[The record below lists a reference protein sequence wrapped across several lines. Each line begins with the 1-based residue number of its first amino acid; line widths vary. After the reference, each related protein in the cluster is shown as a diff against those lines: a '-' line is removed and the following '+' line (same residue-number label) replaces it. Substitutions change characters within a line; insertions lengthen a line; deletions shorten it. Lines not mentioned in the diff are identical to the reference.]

1 MKAYE
6 ILYIV
11 DPTSDEKAQ
20 DGVFKRIETTIKQDG
35 GSVDNV
41 DHWGKRELAYEINK
55 LSEGDYTLVNFT
67 ADPQAIS
74 ELDRV
79 CRINDAIVRHMIT
92 LRAEQAND

>member
-11 DPTSDEKAQ
+11 NPADDEKTK
-20 DGVFKRIETTIKQDG
+20 DGVLERIQTTIKKDG
-35 GSVDNV
+35 GTIDGIDN
-41 DHWGKRELAYEINK
+41 WGKRELAYEIDK

-67 ADPQAIS
+67 ADPQSIS

-92 LRAEQAND
+92 LRAEQASA

>member
-11 DPTSDEKAQ
+11 DPTSDDKAK
-20 DGVFKRIETTIKQDG
+20 DAVLERIESTIKQDG
-35 GSVDNV
+35 GSVDSV
-41 DHWGKRELAYEINK
+41 DKWGKRELAYEINK

-67 ADPQAIS
+67 ADPQSIS

-92 LRAEQAND
+92 LRAEQASE